1 MFLMDVI
8 RQVLWL
14 VHKDLILQ
22 FRTKDTLVLVFMFSL
37 LVVLAFV
44 FSMGPF
50 FSFGLEERSKLA
62 ASVLWISFTF
72 AGIIT
77 LTRSFDVE
85 RSDGAVHI
93 IRLAGV
99 DPSNFYI
106 SKVLSNFIFLTVLEF
121 ILTPVSLQFVES
133 LDLVS
138 VITLFKL
145 LGILSIGTLGLCA
158 VGVILSGMAS
168 TTRGKESL
176 LSVLLLPLVI
186 PVIMAGTKCTVSL
199 LSTGTLQGTFW
210 IMLLILYSLVFL
222 TISYLL
228 FEFVI
233 EG

>member
-1 MFLMDVI
+1 MNVI

-14 VHKDLILQ
+14 IHKDLILQ

-50 FSFGLEERSKLA
+50 FPFDLEERSKLA

-72 AGIIT
+72 AGVIT

-106 SKVLSNFIFLTVLEF
+106 SKVLSNFIFLTLLEF

-210 IMLLILYSLVFL
+210 IMLLILYSFVFL

>member
-1 MFLMDVI
+1 MNVI

-14 VHKDLILQ
+14 IHKDLILQ

-50 FSFGLEERSKLA
+50 FPFDLEERSKLA

-72 AGIIT
+72 AGVIT

-199 LSTGTLQGTFW
+199 LSTGSLQGTFW
-210 IMLLILYSLVFL
+210 IMLLILYSFVFL

>member
-1 MFLMDVI
+1 MNVI
-8 RQVLWL
+8 RQILWL
-14 VHKDLILQ
+14 IHKDLILQ
-22 FRTKDTLVLVFMFSL
+22 FRTKDTLVLAFMFSL

-50 FSFGLEERSKLA
+50 FPFDLEERSKLA

-72 AGIIT
+72 AGVIT

-168 TTRGKESL
+168 ATRGKESL

-199 LSTGTLQGTFW
+199 LSTGSLQGTFW
-210 IMLLILYSLVFL
+210 IMLLILYSFVFL

>member
-1 MFLMDVI
+1 MAVM

-210 IMLLILYSLVFL
+210 IMLLILYSFVFL

>member
-1 MFLMDVI
+1 M
-8 RQVLWL
+8 
-14 VHKDLILQ
+14 
-22 FRTKDTLVLVFMFSL
+22 
-37 LVVLAFV
+37 
-44 FSMGPF
+44 
-50 FSFGLEERSKLA
+50 LENA
-62 ASVLWISFTF
+62 TV
-72 AGIIT
+72 
-77 LTRSFDVE
+77 
-85 RSDGAVHI
+85 
-93 IRLAGV
+93 
-99 DPSNFYI
+99 
-106 SKVLSNFIFLTVLEF
+106 VLSNFIFLTVLEF

-138 VITLFKL
+138 VITFFKL

>member
-1 MFLMDVI
+1 MNVI

-14 VHKDLILQ
+14 IHKDLILQ

-50 FSFGLEERSKLA
+50 FPFDLEERSKLA

-72 AGIIT
+72 AGVIT

>member
-1 MFLMDVI
+1 MNVI

-14 VHKDLILQ
+14 IHKDLILQ

-50 FSFGLEERSKLA
+50 FPFDLEERSKLA

-72 AGIIT
+72 AGVIT

-85 RSDGAVHI
+85 RSDGALHI

-106 SKVLSNFIFLTVLEF
+106 SKVLSNFIFLTLLEF

-168 TTRGKESL
+168 ATRGKESL

-199 LSTGTLQGTFW
+199 LSTGSLQGTFW
-210 IMLLILYSLVFL
+210 IMLLILYSFVFL

>member
-1 MFLMDVI
+1 MDVI

-50 FSFGLEERSKLA
+50 FPFVLEERSKLA

-85 RSDGAVHI
+85 RSGGAVHV

>member
-1 MFLMDVI
+1 M
-8 RQVLWL
+8 
-14 VHKDLILQ
+14 
-22 FRTKDTLVLVFMFSL
+22 
-37 LVVLAFV
+37 
-44 FSMGPF
+44 
-50 FSFGLEERSKLA
+50 
-62 ASVLWISFTF
+62 
-72 AGIIT
+72 
-77 LTRSFDVE
+77 
-85 RSDGAVHI
+85 
-93 IRLAGV
+93 AGV

-168 TTRGKESL
+168 ATRGKESL

-210 IMLLILYSLVFL
+210 IMLLILYSFVFL

>member
-1 MFLMDVI
+1 MDVI

-145 LGILSIGTLGLCA
+145 LGVLSIGTLGLCA

-176 LSVLLLPLVI
+176 LSGLLLPLVI

>member
-1 MFLMDVI
+1 MNVI

-14 VHKDLILQ
+14 IHKDLILQ

-50 FSFGLEERSKLA
+50 FPFDLEERSKLA

-72 AGIIT
+72 AGVIT

-168 TTRGKESL
+168 ATRGKESL

-210 IMLLILYSLVFL
+210 IMLLILYSFVFL

>member
-1 MFLMDVI
+1 MNVI

-14 VHKDLILQ
+14 IHKDLILQ

-50 FSFGLEERSKLA
+50 FPFDLEERSKLA

-72 AGIIT
+72 AGVIT

-168 TTRGKESL
+168 ATRGKESL

-199 LSTGTLQGTFW
+199 LSTGALQGTFW
-210 IMLLILYSLVFL
+210 IMLLILYSFVFL

>member
-1 MFLMDVI
+1 MDVI

-186 PVIMAGTKCTVSL
+186 PVIMAGTKCTVAL

>member
-1 MFLMDVI
+1 MDVI

-50 FSFGLEERSKLA
+50 FPFVLEERSKLA

>member
-1 MFLMDVI
+1 MDVI

-85 RSDGAVHI
+85 RSDRAVHI

-121 ILTPVSLQFVES
+121 ILTPVSLQFVE
-133 LDLVS
+133 
-138 VITLFKL
+138 
-145 LGILSIGTLGLCA
+145 
-158 VGVILSGMAS
+158 
-168 TTRGKESL
+168 
-176 LSVLLLPLVI
+176 
-186 PVIMAGTKCTVSL
+186 
-199 LSTGTLQGTFW
+199 
-210 IMLLILYSLVFL
+210 
-222 TISYLL
+222 
-228 FEFVI
+228 
-233 EG
+233 

>member
-1 MFLMDVI
+1 MDVI

-50 FSFGLEERSKLA
+50 FPFGLEERSKLA

-93 IRLAGV
+93 IRLAGG

>member
-1 MFLMDVI
+1 MNVI

-14 VHKDLILQ
+14 IHKDLILQ

-50 FSFGLEERSKLA
+50 FPFDLEERSKLA

-72 AGIIT
+72 AGVIT

-106 SKVLSNFIFLTVLEF
+106 SKVLSNFIFLTLLEF

-199 LSTGTLQGTFW
+199 LSTGALQGTFW
-210 IMLLILYSLVFL
+210 IMLLILYSFVFL